1 MKNIFILFLSTALL
15 GCAKKYGCT
24 TLIKNSNY
32 PPKSITLTKNPN
44 YIPPKNYICRGNGH
58 VEKIDS
64 NKMLIR
70 VNGVVIKNDTGICTT
85 TKYIVAY
92 GSFSKTLREY
102 QNKNIKFECNAIF
115 PKNDEILF
123 IVNGCVEGMESENF
137 IINNKK

>member
-70 VNGVVIKNDTGICTT
+70 VNGVVKMIPEFAQLQNILLLM
-85 TKYIVAY
+85 VA
-92 GSFSKTLREY
+92 
-102 QNKNIKFECNAIF
+102 F
-115 PKNDEILF
+115 PKL
-123 IVNGCVEGMESENF
+123 
-137 IINNKK
+137 